1 MALTK
6 IRFENFTAFRE
17 LTVELS
23 PGVNI
28 FIGENGTGKTHIL
41 KAAYAACE
49 VTKPDI
55 RLFDKLMG
63 VFRPYMRDLTRLA
76 NNGLASAKVHVS
88 SSISNSELIFEIT
101 KAHDPAEEWKWGVFV
116 FPSKDGQGMA
126 EWQRYPIDCIYLP
139 VKDILADAAGFRSL
153 YEEREVEFEEIY
165 FDILNRAFLPPLREI
180 EEPKLSE
187 LVTKLEEKV
196 GGKTRVEGETF
207 FLESTGTRKPLEF
220 HLVAEGIRKLALL
233 WILIRNGS
241 IKEKTIIFWDE
252 PEANLNPKLY
262 GVVVDVLLEL
272 QRIGCQILLATHD
285 YVVLKEF
292 DLQTQP
298 DDKVVYH
305 SLYREKKKKGD
316 IQIASTDS
324 FLQIDPNA
332 IADTFSDLFDR
343 DVKRALSVSEPKK
356 AGKR

>member
-1 MALTK
+1 
-6 IRFENFTAFRE
+6 
-17 LTVELS
+17 V
-23 PGVNI
+23 
-28 FIGENGTGKTHIL
+28 
-41 KAAYAACE
+41 
-49 VTKPDI
+49 D
-55 RLFDKLMG
+55 
-63 VFRPYMRDLTRLA
+63 
-76 NNGLASAKVHVS
+76 
-88 SSISNSELIFEIT
+88 SIYI
-101 KAHDPAEEWKWGVFV
+101 
-116 FPSKDGQGMA
+116 
-126 EWQRYPIDCIYLP
+126 P

-187 LVTKLEEKV
+187 LVTNLEEKV

-207 FLESTGTRKPLEF
+207 FLESKGKRKPLEF

-241 IKEKTIIFWDE
+241 INPKTIIFWDE

-272 QRIGCQILLATHD
+272 QRKRIGCQILLATHD
-285 YVVLKEF
+285 YVILKEF
-292 DLQTQP
+292 DLQTLAG
-298 DDKVVYH
+298 DKVVYH
-305 SLYREKKKKGD
+305 SLYRDKKKGE

-324 FLQIDPNA
+324 FLQISHNA